1 MIVSPLEIARFKRL
15 AVRSSD
21 VWQGGVFRLPVW
33 IQERE
38 DDPPY
43 RPRGAV
49 WTSVRTG
56 LIWMTTEDERGAP
69 DLTLAL
75 RAS

>member
-1 MIVSPLEIARFKRL
+1 MVGDRRTKLCDHSPVVIVSPLEVARFKRL

-49 WTSVRTG
+49 
-56 LIWMTTEDERGAP
+56 
-69 DLTLAL
+69 
-75 RAS
+75 